1 MPYVPRTSA
10 QQRIASA
17 GAVIL
22 VEAAL
27 LLVLARGLT
36 MVVNRIEP
44 DRNLPTTNYRDP
56 PKVDPVEETARPP
69 ELARPVTQPA
79 DTHLIDFPLST
90 FDPGPLTRSVDPGKG
105 PISDYAPPRRPAFA
119 AHGPRPLA
127 NQASWASADDYP
139 PYDLRAGHQGTT
151 RYRLEVGAGG
161 QVTGCSVTASSGWP
175 GLDAATCR
183 LVSARARFAPGN
195 DESGAAVAGGYAGS
209 VMWRIPDE

>member
-1 MPYVPRTSA
+1 MPYVPQAST

-27 LLVLARGLT
+27 LLVLAKGLT

-44 DRNLPTTNYRDP
+44 DRNLPTTNY
-56 PKVDPVEETARPP
+56 PKVEPVDPATEPAHRPEITQAERPTDQRPLELTA
-69 ELARPVTQPA
+69 E
-79 DTHLIDFPLST
+79 F
-90 FDPGPLTRSVDPGKG
+90 FDPAPKFVSTDPAKG

-151 RYRLEVGAGG
+151 RYRLDVGAGG
-161 QVTGCSVTASSGWP
+161 QVTGCTVTGSSGWP

-183 LVSARARFAPGN
+183 LVAARAHFTPAN
-195 DESGAAVAGGYAGS
+195 DESGATVAGGYAGS